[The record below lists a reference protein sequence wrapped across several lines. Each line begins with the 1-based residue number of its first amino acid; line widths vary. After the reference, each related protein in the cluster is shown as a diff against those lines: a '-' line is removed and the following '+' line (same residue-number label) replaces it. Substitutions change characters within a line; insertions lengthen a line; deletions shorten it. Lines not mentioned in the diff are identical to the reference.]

1 MKNID
6 WKYHWKCLLILSS
19 FILTTLNVWRTSYM
33 IYMFFKSSPDRKCI
47 CTFTAKRDFMLK
59 TIFCSAIFL
68 SFKFVFS
75 FKIILLCKLFFS
87 LQYLFSCPLYFTRF
101 NLLNVWWCVCVF
113 AWLTRSSV
121 SNMTTSM
128 TSSMRQNLMKLNTLS
143 LANLDTR

>member
-1 MKNID
+1 MCEER
-6 WKYHWKCLLILSS
+6 H
-19 FILTTLNVWRTSYM
+19 M

-47 CTFTAKRDFMLK
+47 CTFTAKRAFMLK

-101 NLLNVWWCVCVF
+101 NLLNVWRCVCVF

-143 LANLDTR
+143 LANLDTK